1 MTGTLYPFIEQ
12 LEHPDANVRS
22 QAVLSLGKLADASAV
37 PALLHRLYAEADF
50 YVRED
55 ITWSLVR
62 MGKAALA
69 PLIDLLRHENPAARV
84 HAAHTLSKIGDPHAA
99 DALIHA
105 LRDHDPAVISKAA
118 FALIA
123 LLGHDHHEVHTTV
136 SSVLERYGT
145 EALPLLAAALENPDW
160 RVREQAADIMGL
172 IESDEAVPALIGALQ
187 DEHGAVTALGHLG
200 GPDVHRALQP
210 LREDPDQRVR
220 LLKRMKA

>member
-1 MTGTLYPFIEQ
+1 M
-12 LEHPDANVRS
+12 
-22 QAVLSLGKLADASAV
+22 
-37 PALLHRLYAEADF
+37 
-50 YVRED
+50 
-55 ITWSLVR
+55 
-62 MGKAALA
+62 
-69 PLIDLLRHENPAARV
+69 
-84 HAAHTLSKIGDPHAA
+84 
-99 DALIHA
+99 
-105 LRDHDPAVISKAA
+105 
-118 FALIA
+118 
-123 LLGHDHHEVHTTV
+123 